1 MASKLTTLAQKR
13 QTLDYQLLSR
23 KSTDW
28 LKDQVKSIRNPRRVV
43 ADIVKEKQRSGG
55 RFMTGGLYFFCY
67 DPKYANTLPY
77 YDMFPL
83 VLVLEKYPDG
93 FMGLNL
99 HYLPIPVRAAF
110 LDQLLDYAYYNDED
124 EITRMKVTYNILN
137 ASRRLKAFGP
147 CLKRYLYNHT
157 TSRLLKVEPHEWETA
172 LFLPVEQFQKANKR
186 TVFAESVQEMN
197 KV

>member
-1 MASKLTTLAQKR
+1 MASKLTTLANQHK
-13 QTLDYQLLSR
+13 TLDTHILSR
-23 KSTDW
+23 KSIEW
-28 LKDQVKSIRNPRRVV
+28 LKDKVRNIRNPKQIVV
-43 ADIVKEKQRSGG
+43 DIVKEKDRSKG
-55 RFMTGGLYFFCY
+55 RFLTGGLYFFCY

-77 YDMFPL
+77 YDVFPL
-83 VLVLEKYPDG
+83 VLVLEKYGDG

-110 LDQLLDYAYYNDED
+110 LDKLLDYAIYNDED
-124 EITRMKVTYNILN
+124 EIKRMRITYDILS
-137 ASRRLKAFGP
+137 ASKRFKAFGP

-172 LFLPVEQFQKANKR
+172 LFLPVEQFQKATKKK
-186 TVFAESVQEMN
+186 VFAESLEEIS